1 MKKAAAL
8 GLSLALTASM
18 TLPALAV
25 EVVPIS
31 AKVGYDT
38 AITLNGKEL
47 DTSAI
52 PAVDG
57 EGLIPLRLVAENDYG
72 SANWFPEDNTGWFY
86 LDGGNVTVNFAD
98 NTITV
103 GDELVK
109 GKAEVVDGVTFV
121 SASVLELFEGYDVT
135 EAEDGSI
142 TITTPN
148 NDPLIQGA
156 YTIRDAAGISMGMKT
171 GMDVLVENYGVPEGA
186 LEEGVAF
193 FPMITSPD
201 TIILGKL
208 AEGADVDAVKEAFE
222 TYRKGQEDT
231 FSWYLSQNLPKV
243 QNARTVVDGDYIL
256 FVIAENPDAAEE
268 AFHTFVAAQNA

>member
-1 MKKAAAL
+1 MKKAAVL

-25 EVVPIS
+25 EAVPIS

-57 EGLIPLRLVAENDYG
+57 EGLIPMRLVAENDYG
-72 SANWFPEDNTGWFY
+72 SASWFPEDNTGWFY
-86 LDGGNVTVNFAD
+86 LDGGNITVNFAD
-98 NTITV
+98 NSITV
-103 GDELVK
+103 GDETVD
-109 GKAEVVDGVTFV
+109 GKAQVVNGVTFM
-121 SASVLELFEGYDVT
+121 SADILELFEGYDVT
-135 EAEDGSI
+135 TAEDGSI

-148 NDPLIQGA
+148 GAPLVQGA
-156 YTIRDAAGISMGMKT
+156 YTIRDAAGVYSSMKSGA
-171 GMDVLVENYGVPEGA
+171 DVLVENYGVPEGA
-186 LEEGVAF
+186 LEEAVAF

-208 AEGADVDAVKEAFE
+208 AEGADVDAVKAAFE
-222 TYRKGQEDT
+222 AYRQSQEDT
-231 FSWYLSQNLPKV
+231 FSWYLGQHLPKV

-256 FVIAENPDAAEE
+256 FVIGENPDAAEE

>member
-1 MKKAAAL
+1 MKKAAVL

-25 EVVPIS
+25 EAVPIS

-38 AITLNGKEL
+38 ALTLNGKEL

-57 EGLIPLRLVAENDYG
+57 EGLIPMRLVAENDYG
-72 SANWFPEDNTGWFY
+72 SASWFPEDNTGWFY
-86 LDGGNVTVNFAD
+86 LDGGNITVNFAD
-98 NTITV
+98 NSITV
-103 GDELVK
+103 GDETVD
-109 GKAEVVDGVTFV
+109 GKAQVVNGVTFM
-121 SASVLELFEGYDVT
+121 SADILELFEGYDVT
-135 EAEDGSI
+135 TAEDGSI

-148 NDPLIQGA
+148 GTPLVQGA
-156 YTIRDAAGISMGMKT
+156 YTIRDAAGVYSSMKSGA
-171 GMDVLVENYGVPEGA
+171 DVLVENYGVPEGA
-186 LEEGVAF
+186 LEEAVAF

-208 AEGADVDAVKEAFE
+208 AEGADVDAVKAAFE
-222 TYRKGQEDT
+222 AYRQSQEDT

>member
-25 EVVPIS
+25 EAVPIS

-38 AITLNGKEL
+38 IITLNGKEL

-52 PAVDG
+52 PAVEG
-57 EGLIPLRLVAENDYG
+57 EGLIPMRLVAENDYG
-72 SANWFPEDNTGWFY
+72 SASWFPEDNTGWFY

-98 NTITV
+98 NTVTV

-109 GKAEVVDGVTFV
+109 GKAEVVNGVTFV

-148 NDPLIQGA
+148 NDPLIQAG
-156 YTIRDAAGISMGMKT
+156 YTIRDAAGVYSMKT
-171 GMDVLVENYGVPEGA
+171 SLDVLVENYGVPEGA

-222 TYRKGQEDT
+222 AYRKGQEDT

>member
-18 TLPALAV
+18 TLPALAA
-25 EVVPIS
+25 EAMPIS
-31 AKVGYDT
+31 AKAGYDT
-38 AITLNGKEL
+38 AITLHGQVL

-57 EGLIPLRLVAENDYG
+57 ENLIPMRLVAENDHG
-72 SANWFPEDNTGWFY
+72 SASWFPEENTGWFY
-86 LDGGNVTVNFAD
+86 LDGGNITVNFAD
-98 NTITV
+98 NTVTV

-109 GKAEVVDGVTFV
+109 GKAQVVSGVTFL
-121 SASVLELFEGYDVT
+121 SASVLELFEGYDVAV
-135 EAEDGSI
+135 AEDGSI
-142 TITTPN
+142 AITTPN
-148 NDPLIQGA
+148 GTPLVQGA
-156 YTIRDAAGISMGMKT
+156 YTIQEAAGIAVGMKT
-171 GMDVLVENYGVPEGA
+171 GLDVLVENYGVPQGA

-193 FPMITSPD
+193 LPMITSPD
-201 TIILGKL
+201 TVILGKL

-222 TYRKGQEDT
+222 AYRQSQEDT

-256 FVIAENPDAAEE
+256 FVIGENPDAAEE